1 MAEHVSSPEPTQ
13 APPTNTAPKPSPT
26 PVPPVSGPLAALEAK
41 FYEWFVYKAPWQFP
55 AGLTD
60 FIVRAAPW
68 ISLVIAIIL
77 VPFVLTAISGA
88 LFVSSIV
95 ATYGFPN
102 AAQPTF
108 MLWVS
113 LAVLIAQIVIMFVS
127 VPKLLKRQRS
137 GWLLVFYADLISL
150 VYGIFSSFAY
160 GYFAIGSIIWAL
172 ISAAIGMYVLFQVR
186 RFYVK

>member
-1 MAEHVSSPEPTQ
+1 MAEPTSSPEPTRV
-13 APPTNTAPKPSPT
+13 PPTNQAPKPSATPT
-26 PVPPVSGPLAALEAK
+26 PPVSGPLAALEAT

-55 AGLTD
+55 AGLSD
-60 FIVRAAPW
+60 FIVKAAPW

-88 LFVSSIV
+88 LFVTSLV
-95 ATYGFPN
+95 AAYGN
-102 AAQPTF
+102 GITAQPTF
-108 MLWVS
+108 MLWIS

-172 ISAAIGMYVLFQVR
+172 ISAALGLYILFQVR

>member
-1 MAEHVSSPEPTQ
+1 MAEPVSSPEPAQVPSTHS
-13 APPTNTAPKPSPT
+13 APKPSATPT
-26 PVPPVSGPLAALEAK
+26 PPVSGPFASFERV

-60 FIVRAAPW
+60 FIVKTAPW

-95 ATYGFPN
+95 ATYGLPN

-108 MLWVS
+108 MLWLS

-127 VPKLLKRQRS
+127 VPKLLKRQRN

-160 GYFAIGSIIWAL
+160 GYFAISSIIWAL
-172 ISAAIGMYVLFQVR
+172 ISAAIGLYVLFQVR